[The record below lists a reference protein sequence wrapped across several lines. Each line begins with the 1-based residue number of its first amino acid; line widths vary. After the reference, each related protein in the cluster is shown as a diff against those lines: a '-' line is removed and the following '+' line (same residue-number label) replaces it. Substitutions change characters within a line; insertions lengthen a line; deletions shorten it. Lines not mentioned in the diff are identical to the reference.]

1 MNNNPGTI
9 GVVIP
14 AFNEADNLHR
24 VLDAVCAVD
33 WIEQIVVVDDGST
46 DGTFNVVEHYVNHDK
61 RALAIHLPQNQ
72 GKAGAMLA
80 GVRALGTDLAI
91 FLDADLVGV
100 KDIHL
105 QTLYQPVMT
114 GLSQMTVAVFRHGGL
129 LTDASH
135 YFAPNLSGQR
145 CLWRQEAEEAL
156 MPLEHTRFGV
166 ETGLTLHAKRQNWR
180 VQRIVWRGVT
190 HRMKE
195 QKRNMVVG
203 VYSRWQMYRQI
214 ATVLTSSK
222 TGRFPRRS
230 RIAFFSR
237 MSLH

>member
-1 MNNNPGTI
+1 M
-9 GVVIP
+9 VIP

-46 DGTFNVVEHYVNHDK
+46 DGTFNIVEQYVNRDK
-61 RALAIHLPQNQ
+61 RVLAIHLPNNQ

-80 GVRALGTDLAI
+80 GVRALETDLVV

-100 KDIHL
+100 RDIHL
-105 QTLYQPVMT
+105 QDLYQPVML
-114 GLSQMTVAVFRHGGL
+114 GLSRMSIALFRHGGV

-135 YFAPNLSGQR
+135 YFAPSLSGQR
-145 CLWRQEAEEAL
+145 CLWRQEAEKAL
-156 MPLEHTRFGV
+156 KPLEQTRYGV
-166 ETGLTLHAKRQNWR
+166 ETGLTLYAKRKNWHIQK
-180 VQRIVWRGVT
+180 VIWIGVT

-195 QKRNMVVG
+195 QKRNVLG
-203 VYSRWQMYRQI
+203 GLYSRWQMYQQI

-222 TGRFPRRS
+222 TGRFPRHNRA
-230 RIAFFSR
+230 AFFSH